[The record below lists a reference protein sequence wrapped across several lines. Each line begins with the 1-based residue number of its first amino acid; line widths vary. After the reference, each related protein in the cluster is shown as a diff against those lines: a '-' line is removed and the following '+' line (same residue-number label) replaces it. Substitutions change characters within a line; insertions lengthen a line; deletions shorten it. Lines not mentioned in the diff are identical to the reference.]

1 MASPRA
7 GNSLTLTVRRG
18 TVLNQVLKQP
28 SGRQTPLL
36 ARQRGGG
43 GAGDWD
49 TVLQS
54 DRAGAADNAEDFT
67 REFMS
72 QLMGNTGANIP
83 PPAANNKTPL
93 MNRQSG
99 PAVQTPVMTRQ
110 KGPGPVSRAGDWDT
124 VLQANSAGAAD
135 NAEDFTREFMSQLMG
150 NTGANPA
157 NTQNMTDNVT
167 APAQHSNGYQQ
178 QAVTMSTPTKQV
190 RRGEIF

>member
-93 MNRQSG
+93 REGFKNSSSIDEWNRPIIFTPPTHQCLSG
-99 PAVQTPVMTRQ
+99 LLV
-110 KGPGPVSRAGDWDT
+110 D
-124 VLQANSAGAAD
+124 
-135 NAEDFTREFMSQLMG
+135 
-150 NTGANPA
+150 
-157 NTQNMTDNVT
+157 
-167 APAQHSNGYQQ
+167 
-178 QAVTMSTPTKQV
+178 
-190 RRGEIF
+190 

>member
-72 QLMGNTGANIP
+72 QLMGNTGAN
-83 PPAANNKTPL
+83 T
-93 MNRQSG
+93 
-99 PAVQTPVMTRQ
+99 
-110 KGPGPVSRAGDWDT
+110 
-124 VLQANSAGAAD
+124 
-135 NAEDFTREFMSQLMG
+135 
-150 NTGANPA
+150 A